1 MQETILEIDLHKIR
15 ENARAFKRYTDR
27 FTYAV
32 VKADAYG
39 HGSVAVANAL
49 QPIVDGFAVALVDEG
64 LAIRQAAGGK
74 EILVFSPPTSEEE
87 VVIAARG
94 GCTLTATDLRSA
106 RLITCAAEKYRLQVC
121 VQVKVN
127 TGMNR
132 YGAYGSTLGRVCA
145 LLKRSGRICVRGVYS
160 HLYSHDLSLCEE
172 QRARFLHGVKI
183 CRNYFPLARAHL
195 ASTFGAA
202 LGREYLFDGVRI
214 GLGLYGYFP
223 EGDCPFA
230 LQPAMRAYANCVA
243 IHKVAF
249 GGAGY
254 GKKRKDLM
262 GKRLSVLRCGY
273 AEGLGVSAK
282 DSGVLPPLQGEIC
295 MDVSLADKSFRLGQK
310 VCLFS
315 DAAAVAKERGG
326 SVYEVLCR
334 MSLRAK
340 RVYVNGAPPSKKKSI
355 EKRTSSEE

>member
-15 ENARAFKRYTDR
+15 ENALVFKRYTDR
-27 FTYAV
+27 FIYAV

-39 HGSVAVANAL
+39 HGGVAVVSAL
-49 QPIVDGFAVALVDEG
+49 QPIVDGFAVALIDEA
-64 LAIRQAAGGK
+64 LSIRQAAGGK
-74 EILVFSPPTSEEE
+74 EILVFTPPTAEEE
-87 VVIAARG
+87 VVVAARG

-106 RLITCAAEKYRLQVC
+106 KLIIYTAEKYRLQVS

-132 YGAYGSTLGRVCA
+132 YGTYGSTLGKVCA
-145 LLKRSGRICVRGVYS
+145 LLKRSGRVCVRGVYS

-172 QRARFLHGVKI
+172 QRLRFLHGVKI
-183 CRNYFPLARAHL
+183 CRRYFPLARAHL
-195 ASTFGAA
+195 ASTYGAA
-202 LGREYLFDGVRI
+202 LGKEYLFDGVRI

-223 EGDCPFA
+223 EGNCPFA

-243 IHKVAF
+243 THRVAF

-254 GKKRKDLM
+254 GKQRKDLE
-262 GKRLSVLRCGY
+262 GKQLSVLRCGY
-273 AEGLGVSAK
+273 AEGLGVSTK
-282 DSGVLPPLQGEIC
+282 ESGLLPPLQGEIC
-295 MDVSLADKSFRLGQK
+295 MDVCLASKRLRLGQR

-340 RVYVNGAPPSKKKSI
+340 RVYIDGESPLKKN
-355 EKRTSSEE
+355 R

>member
-1 MQETILEIDLHKIR
+1 MQETVLEIDLHKIR
-15 ENARAFKRYTDR
+15 ENARAFKRHTDR
-27 FTYAV
+27 FLYAV

-39 HGSVAVANAL
+39 HGSVAVVNAL
-49 QPIVDGFAVALVDEG
+49 QPIVDGFAVALVGEG

-74 EILVFSPPTSEEE
+74 EILVFTPPTSEEE

-94 GCTLTATDLRSA
+94 GFTLTAADLRSA
-106 RLITCAAEKYRLQVC
+106 KRIVCAAEKYRLQVD
-121 VQVKVN
+121 VQIKVN

-132 YGAYGSTLGRVCA
+132 YGTYGSTLGKVCA

-160 HLYSHDLSLCEE
+160 HLYSHDLSLCEK
-172 QRARFLHGVKI
+172 QRLRFLRDVKI
-183 CRNYFPLARAHL
+183 CRRYFPLARAHL
-195 ASTFGAA
+195 SSTFGATI
-202 LGREYLFDGVRI
+202 GSEYLFDGVRI

-223 EGDCPFA
+223 EGDCPFT
-230 LQPAMRAYANCVA
+230 LQPAMRAYADCVA
-243 IHKVAF
+243 TRRITF

-254 GKKRKDLM
+254 GEERKDFI

-282 DSGVLPPLQGEIC
+282 ESGLLPPVQGQIC
-295 MDVSLADKSFRLGQK
+295 MDVCLAGKEYRSGER

-315 DAAAVAKERGG
+315 DAAAVVKERGG

-334 MSLRAK
+334 MALRAK
-340 RVYVNGAPPSKKKSI
+340 KVYVNGKTCSKKRI
-355 EKRTSSEE
+355 EKRT

>member
-15 ENARAFKRYTDR
+15 KNALAFKRYTDR

-39 HGSVAVANAL
+39 HGGVAVVNAL
-49 QPIVDGFAVALVDEG
+49 QPIVDGFAVALIDEA
-64 LAIRQAAGGK
+64 LSIRQAVGGK
-74 EILVFSPPTSEEE
+74 EILVFTPPTSEEE

-94 GCTLTATDLRSA
+94 GYTLTAADLRSA
-106 RLITCAAEKYRLQVC
+106 KRIVDAAEKYRLQVF

-132 YGAYGSTLGRVCA
+132 YGVYGSALGRVCA
-145 LLKRSGRICVRGVYS
+145 LLKRSGRVCVRGVYS

-172 QRARFLHGVKI
+172 QRLRFLHGVKI
-183 CRNYFPLARAHL
+183 CRRYFPLARAHL
-195 ASTFGAA
+195 ASTYGATM
-202 LGREYLFDGVRI
+202 GEKYLFDGVRI

-223 EGDCPFA
+223 DGDCPFA

-243 IHKVAF
+243 THRVAF

-254 GKKRKDLM
+254 GTERKDLV

-273 AEGLGVSAK
+273 AEGLGVSTK
-282 DSGVLPPLQGEIC
+282 DSGLLPPLQGEIC
-295 MDVSLADKSFRLGQK
+295 MDVSLAESGLRLGQR

-315 DAAAVAKERGG
+315 DAAAVARERGG

-334 MSLRAK
+334 MALRAK
-340 RVYVNGAPPSKKKSI
+340 RVYINGEISL
-355 EKRTSSEE
+355 KRT

>member
-1 MQETILEIDLHKIR
+1 MQETILEIHLQKIR
-15 ENARAFKRYTDR
+15 ENALAFKRYTDR
-27 FTYAV
+27 FLYAV

-39 HGSVAVANAL
+39 HGSVAVVSAL
-49 QPIVDGFAVALVDEG
+49 QPIADGFAVALVGEG
-64 LAIRQAAGGK
+64 LSIRQAAGGK
-74 EILVFSPPTSEEE
+74 EILVFTPPTSDEE

-94 GCTLTATDLRSA
+94 GFTLTATDLRSA
-106 RLITCAAEKYRLQVC
+106 KQIVCAAEKYRLQVN
-121 VQVKVN
+121 VQIKVN

-132 YGAYGSTLGRVCA
+132 YGTYGSTLGRVCA
-145 LLKRSGRICVRGVYS
+145 LLKRSGRICVLGVYS

-172 QRARFLHGVKI
+172 QRLRFLQGVKI
-183 CRNYFPLARAHL
+183 CRRYFPLARAHL
-195 ASTFGAA
+195 ASTFGATI
-202 LGREYLFDGVRI
+202 GSKYLFDGVRI

-243 IHKVAF
+243 TRRVAF

-254 GKKRKDLM
+254 GKERKDLVK
-262 GKRLSVLRCGY
+262 KRLSVLRCGY

-282 DSGVLPPLQGEIC
+282 DSGLLPPIQGAIC
-295 MDVSLADKSFRLGQK
+295 MDVCLAEKVYRLGKK

-340 RVYVNGAPPSKKKSI
+340 KIYLNEEICSKN
-355 EKRTSSEE
+355 E

>member
-1 MQETILEIDLHKIR
+1 MQETILEIDLHKIC
-15 ENARAFKRYTDR
+15 ENASAFKRYTDR
-27 FTYAV
+27 FIYAV

-39 HGSVAVANAL
+39 HGSVAVASAL
-49 QPIVDGFAVALVDEG
+49 QPIVDGFAVALVDEA
-64 LAIRQAAGGK
+64 LSIRQVAGGK
-74 EILVFSPPTSEEE
+74 EILVFTPPTSEEE

-94 GCTLTATDLRSA
+94 GFTLTATDLRSA
-106 RLITCAAEKYRLQVC
+106 KLMVRVAEKYRLQVS

-132 YGAYGSTLGRVCA
+132 YGAYGSTLGKVCA
-145 LLKRSGRICVRGVYS
+145 LLKRSGRVCVCGVYS
-160 HLYSHDLSLCEE
+160 HLYSHDKDLCEE
-172 QRARFLHGVKI
+172 QRLRFLHGVKI
-183 CRNYFPLARAHL
+183 CRRYFPLARAHL

-230 LQPAMRAYANCVA
+230 LQPAMRAYASCVA
-243 IHKVAF
+243 THRVAF

-254 GKKRKDLM
+254 GKGRKDLI
-262 GKRLSVLRCGY
+262 GKQLSVLRCGY

-282 DSGVLPPLQGEIC
+282 DSGLLPPLQGEIC
-295 MDVSLADKSFRLGQK
+295 MDVSLADKRLRLGQR
-310 VCLFS
+310 VCLFA

-334 MSLRAK
+334 MALRAK
-340 RVYVNGAPPSKKKSI
+340 RVYVDGLPSKKK
-355 EKRTSSEE
+355 E

>member
-1 MQETILEIDLHKIR
+1 MQETILEIDLHKICK
-15 ENARAFKRYTDR
+15 NALAFKRYTDR

-39 HGSVAVANAL
+39 HGGVAVVKAL
-49 QPIVDGFAVALVDEG
+49 QPIVDGFAVALVDEA
-64 LAIRQAAGGK
+64 LSIRQAAGGK
-74 EILVFSPPTSEEE
+74 EILVFTPPTSEEE

-94 GCTLTATDLRSA
+94 GCTLTATDLHSTK
-106 RLITCAAEKYRLQVC
+106 LIVDTVEKYRLQVG
-121 VQVKVN
+121 VQIKVN

-132 YGAYGSTLGRVCA
+132 YGVYGSTLGRVCA
-145 LLKRSGRICVRGVYS
+145 LLKRSGRICVHGVYS

-172 QRARFLHGVKI
+172 QRLRFLHGVKI
-183 CRNYFPLARAHL
+183 CRRYFPLARAHL

-223 EGDCPFA
+223 EGDCPLG
-230 LQPAMRAYANCVA
+230 LQPAMRAYASCVA
-243 IHKVAF
+243 THRVAF

-254 GKKRKDLM
+254 GKQRKDLK

-282 DSGVLPPLQGEIC
+282 DSGLLPSLQGEIC
-295 MDVSLADKSFRLGQK
+295 MDVCLADKRFRLGQK
-310 VCLFS
+310 VCLFL
-315 DAAAVAKERGG
+315 DAAAVARERGG

-334 MSLRAK
+334 MSMRAK
-340 RVYVNGAPPSKKKSI
+340 RVYINGEKTPKK
-355 EKRTSSEE
+355 